1 MEEKEQIK
9 RSVSITDVVSLYV
22 DLRPAGK
29 NLKALCPFHTEKTP
43 SFYVMPEKDS
53 FACYGCN
60 KFGDIFTF
68 IQEMENLSF
77 PDAMNFLV
85 DKFNIPVDR
94 KAGGRSVKKDIYT
107 RITEVAL
114 KYFRA
119 NLYDSPEGKK
129 ALRYLEERGIKPNTI
144 DRFKLGYAINRWDGL
159 YNHLKRESVDT
170 AKSIELGL
178 LIKKDSQ
185 RVYDRFRGRIIFPIF
200 SESGAPIA
208 FGGRTIFDEA
218 NKYLNSPDTP
228 LYKKSKHLY
237 GFNLTK
243 NAIREAK
250 CSVLVEG
257 YFDVVSMVQHG
268 VENVAAS
275 LGTALTESQIYL
287 LKRFS
292 DKIYIFYDSD
302 SAGITAAV
310 RGIEKMFEQ
319 NINPGIITLAGTE
332 TETKDPDDFIREYG
346 VQGFNRLLESA
357 TGGFRF
363 LIDNIARKY
372 DLKVP
377 ERKNEAVRKIME
389 FVKKFSDPFIE
400 NDFTEMVENYFKV
413 DGEELRKI
421 LRDRRGNKD
430 SHRLEKKLEITPA
443 EHDFLKSLLVLPE
456 LIAEIEELVT
466 EDILSVLAS
475 KNIVRSL
482 LKHFNPGPGN
492 IDIRAISETLN
503 ESERVLFREIYEQAA
518 TADVDRKLL
527 EELVETS
534 FLQFQEMVNKRRARW
549 ISREIR
555 IAEGQNDRETLL
567 KLCEDK
573 LNKKQQKYRKKQH
586 STTGGTV
593 DRN

>member
-22 DLRPAGK
+22 DLRAAGK

-68 IQEMENLSF
+68 IQEIENLSF

-357 TGGFRF
+357 TDGFRF

-372 DLKVP
+372 DLNVP
-377 ERKNEAVRKIME
+377 ERKNDAINSIMGY
-389 FVKKFSDPFIE
+389 VGKFGEPVIRDE
-400 NDFTEMVENYFKV
+400 YTRMVADYFKV
-413 DGEELRKI
+413 DESVLKRNN
-421 LRDRRGNKD
+421 RDKRGDKDVSGPGRR
-430 SHRLEKKLEITPA
+430 LVITPA

-475 KNIVRSL
+475 KNILRML
-482 LKHFNPGPGN
+482 LKHFDPGTGG